1 MYGPKHALSL
11 CVWWCP
17 SFSLFPVVH
26 PSIFFFCHFRWCL
39 FFVSTGHVHLY
50 GDISMDS
57 TMGSTGGHY
66 VGKPIAP
73 RTEIAN
79 FASPGT
85 AITADAQGKSTLT
98 FTDAEIKLH
107 GENSILG
114 RSIIIHGDSP
124 TNTGVRVAMCVIGL
138 AEESST
144 ATVPA
149 PVTVLEADK
158 RTLTARVSGKRV
170 ASTVGPV
177 VKYEGYTGATLFQGR
192 ARVTET
198 PAGLVAS
205 VAMLGTV
212 TAATRVPNATVAVV
226 ETIDAATGRRQVQL
240 RYSMAWGP
248 TAAQPVNAGI
258 HIHRCGCWWWLVV
271 VVVGGG

>member
-1 MYGPKHALSL
+1 MHFGG
-11 CVWWCP
+11 
-17 SFSLFPVVH
+17 SFFL
-26 PSIFFFCHFRWCL
+26 L
-39 FFVSTGHVHLY
+39 GHVHLY

-198 PAGLVAS
+198 PAGVVAS

-212 TAATRVPNATVAVV
+212 TAATRVPDATVTVV

-240 RYSMAWGP
+240 RYSMAWG
-248 TAAQPVNAGI
+248 TGTTAQPVNAGI
-258 HIHRCGCWWWLVV
+258 HIHRCGCWWWWV